1 MGRNEKNIPKSS
13 ILGVDLLIFVTLGT
27 QDKKFKRLLDAV
39 EALDLDEKIIAQVGS
54 TEYTSNKMEIHKF
67 LPSKQFEKYMKEARI
82 VITHAGVGTIIWG
95 LRLNKKMI
103 VAARL
108 KEYKEHVNNHQLQI
122 LETFAKDGF
131 IIPLNDFNELE
142 QKIKE
147 AEKFIPK
154 KFVSNNEN
162 FVKSLDDEITK
173 LIKE

>member
-1 MGRNEKNIPKSS
+1 M
-13 ILGVDLLIFVTLGT
+13 
-27 QDKKFKRLLDAV
+27 
-39 EALDLDEKIIAQVGS
+39 GS

-131 IIPLNDFNELE
+131 IIPLNNFNELE

-147 AEKFIPK
+147 ADKFRPK